1 MREITSKYKV
11 QYPLNKDLTET
22 QIQILSLKKKKK
34 KKNHAVSS
42 TTRCSKLFGIT
53 CPQGAQRNTIYHY
66 NKVLDSYV
74 K

>member
-34 KKNHAVSS
+34 KIMQCRVPPDVVSCLAS
-42 TTRCSKLFGIT
+42 HVRKVPKEILYIT
-53 CPQGAQRNTIYHY
+53 IIRY
-66 NKVLDSYV
+66 
-74 K
+74 

>member
-34 KKNHAVSS
+34 KKKS
-42 TTRCSKLFGIT
+42 CSVE
-53 CPQGAQRNTIYHY
+53 YHQM
-66 NKVLDSYV
+66 
-74 K
+74 